1 MVITALVVVATAA
14 TLLTGIKMG
23 NALCKEAAW
32 VLGGALLIGL
42 AVSVWLLRWAV
53 LFALPAAVLGLLAVM
68 WLFWPSRRLPRNRVR
83 YQRWRLRC
91 RLRPGRG
98 HANVFELNTAW
109 SRRAAFGES
118 SRTRPSLGGWWSRAT
133 AAAYAY
139 SVFIGRAQ
147 YRHGARI
154 PLQEHVAVIAPP
166 RTGKS
171 GWLGT
176 VIAHYPGPVISS
188 TTKPDLYEHTG
199 AVRGQ
204 RGPVHVFNPQG
215 IGNVPSTF
223 AWDPLDGCQ
232 DPATAARRADA
243 FACAVSQKGVE
254 EGKFWASK
262 ASDCLRALFQAA
274 ALAGYTMRDV
284 YLWAGGFADVRE
296 AEDILIR
303 CQRGEWAVNVAQ
315 LRGEAQKTAETI
327 RMTLT
332 RALQFMGIP
341 ELARCVVPAR
351 GGIDFTQFLRA
362 GGTLYLIA
370 DGEGPGEDAPLA
382 ALFAC
387 LTSELRWHAVQMGS
401 RIPGARLDPPLLMAL
416 DEVTQIC
423 PVPVDKWLADS
434 GGKGIQII
442 TVAHGLAQLRE
453 RWGRDGAQIILD
465 TSGVRMLLPGV
476 DDTDTLDAFAKLC
489 GEVALH
495 DRTAGGGDWNRARV
509 PIMDAAMI
517 RQMPSSARARH
528 ALALRGG
535 LSPLIVRLPMVWDD
549 SACKRATRAARRPA
563 VQPAT
568 VPAAITPALRLAL
581 PAGPGPAPA
590 APDLARERVTVAAEP
605 ARDPVTIPG
614 DREPAYPWSAR

>member
-1 MVITALVVVATAA
+1 VNGQHSHNGGTSDSLGSALAAAAVVVA
-14 TLLTGIKMG
+14 
-23 NALCKEAAW
+23 ALA
-32 VLGGALLIGL
+32 GL
-42 AVSVWLLRWAV
+42 AWLV
-53 LFALPAAVLGLLAVM
+53 LEHPLLLALVGVAAAAAAGLWWAM
-68 WLFWPSRRLPRNRVR
+68 WPSRRMPRNRVR

-118 SRTRPSLGGWWSRAT
+118 SRTRPSLGGWWAQAT

-147 YRHGARI
+147 FRHGARI

-176 VIAHYPGPVISS
+176 VIAHYPGPVIST

-204 RGPVHVFNPQG
+204 RGPVHVFNPQD
-215 IGNVPSTF
+215 IGGVPSTF
-223 AWDPLDGCQ
+223 AWNPLDGCQ

-243 FACAVSQKGVE
+243 FAYAVSQKGVE

-274 ALAGYTMRDV
+274 ALAGYTMREV

-341 ELARCVVPAR
+341 ELARCVVPER
-351 GGIDFTQFLRA
+351 GGIDFTLFLGA

-382 ALFAC
+382 ALFGC
-387 LTSELRWHAVQMGS
+387 LSSELRWHAVQMGS
-401 RIPGARLDPPLLMAL
+401 RMPGARLDPPLLMAL

-442 TVAHGLAQLRE
+442 TVAHGLAQLRQ

-476 DDTDTLDAFAKLC
+476 DDTETLEAFSRLC

-495 DRTAGGGDWNRARV
+495 DRTSGGDWNRARV

-517 RQMPSSARARH
+517 RQMPSSGRARH

-535 LSPLIVRLPMVWDD
+535 LSPLIVRLPMVWHDN
-549 SACKRATRAARRPA
+549 ACKKATRAARHPA
-563 VQPAT
+563 VQPAA
-568 VPAAITPALRLAL
+568 VPAAIAPALRLAL
-581 PAGPGPAPA
+581 PPGPGPVPA
-590 APDLARERVTVAAEP
+590 ASELAGERVTVAAEP
-605 ARDPVTIPG
+605 DREPVTVPA
-614 DREPAYPWSAR
+614 DREPAYPWSAQ